1 MRDKLLIMS
10 IAAATLLASPAFA
23 GPPLTQSAQVESID
37 GERVITEAVV
47 NGRLIDA
54 ESDAAPAN
62 ELRLVPNWLDE
73 SLDRYVNNIAGRLHC
88 HTAHHFFHG
97 GGVLGQEGGFC
108 TDIGDRRRANLRV
121 YPPRPQS
128 TDQAVGPGDHR
139 DPATGDCGDA
149 PRCRSAAAAPT
160 LPPRRTVARS
170 GSR

>member
-23 GPPLTQSAQVESID
+23 GPPLTQMQAID

-47 NGRLIDA
+47 NGRLTDA

-121 YPPRPQS
+121 Y
-128 TDQAVGPGDHR
+128 
-139 DPATGDCGDA
+139 
-149 PRCRSAAAAPT
+149 
-160 LPPRRTVARS
+160 RRKRLGRRKED
-170 GSR
+170 GSNGAHDR